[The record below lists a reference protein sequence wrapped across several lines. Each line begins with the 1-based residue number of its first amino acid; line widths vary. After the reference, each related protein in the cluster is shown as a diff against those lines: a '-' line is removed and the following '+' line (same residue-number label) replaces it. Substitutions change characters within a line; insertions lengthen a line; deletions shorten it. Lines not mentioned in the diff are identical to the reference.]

1 MERRRNFSF
10 TALIAV
16 NVACWCVLG
25 FYQNLGWA
33 QKKRAPPFANAV
45 EQRNET
51 IEQLRKISA
60 QLELQNTLLRSG
72 QLKVVVVEQKKK

>member
-1 MERRRNFSF
+1 MKSPRNISFS
-10 TALIAV
+10 ALLVV

-25 FYQNLGWA
+25 FIQSPSWA
-33 QKKRAPPFANAV
+33 QKRRDPPFANAV

-51 IEQLRKISA
+51 IEQLRKLNA

-72 QLKVVVVEQKKK
+72 QLKVIVTEQKKK